1 MRRIEQALRTTVDSE
16 QPLVEVLSQDRRI
29 ARVISYR
36 DANRAARVLQRRIF
50 ELCEGAAIAGR
61 PPRVGVVCGNTAAFV
76 ISDLACLASRA
87 TEVPVPLAFSR
98 SQAASLLGEVDVCL
112 HDTEG
117 GSRLASWG
125 GGVLREGCAVV
136 AVDLDALL
144 AAAGGPLEISRDA
157 SDWICKVIHTSG
169 TTSQPKGVR
178 IRAHGLDALLSSL
191 EQEMPRDAFRRYL
204 STVPLSLLIEQV
216 TALYMVILHRGTL
229 ILLPEEVPL
238 IGTAVAASRLVLG
251 FLRASRPTALVA
263 TPVLV
268 DEIHRSATGLSEGT
282 RAHPGALP
290 PGPATSAHCAALFG
304 SDVAPLIC
312 CGGAPIDIA
321 TLTALDR
328 LGIAV
333 FEGYGLS
340 ENGSVVSWN
349 RPGARRIGSVGRPLP
364 HVQVR
369 VGAGDGELLI
379 KSSSLFAGYTNDD
392 PTSCIIDD
400 DGWLHTG
407 DLARIDDDGF
417 IYITGRKK
425 NVIITSAG
433 RNVAPEWVEA
443 QYATLPFVRAV
454 AVIGNRLPALHG
466 LFLIDPAWSV
476 GAARDAVFA
485 FGRAQLSEV
494 ERVEIVHI
502 RHASDGDYHR
512 FFTVTGRPMRDAI
525 SSALLSGALET
536 NASGSHLQET

>member
-1 MRRIEQALRTTVDSE
+1 VVRQLEQALAAMADSE
-16 QPLVEVLSQDRRI
+16 QPLVEVLSADRGL
-29 ARVISYR
+29 ARAVSYR
-36 DANRAARVLQRRIF
+36 DASRAAHALQRR
-50 ELCEGAAIAGR
+50 LAGLRERASSAHR
-61 PPRVGVVCGNTAAFV
+61 PLRVGVVCGNTVGFV
-76 ISDLACLASRA
+76 IADLACLASRA
-87 TEVPVPLAFSR
+87 IEVPVPLAFSR
-98 SQAASLLGEVDVCL
+98 SQAASLLEPVDVCV
-112 HDTEG
+112 HDGEG
-117 GSRLASWG
+117 GRQLASWG
-125 GGVLREGCAVV
+125 DDVLPAGCTLVPVELA
-136 AVDLDALL
+136 ALL
-144 AAAGGPLEISRDA
+144 AEASGPLEISSDA

-178 IRAHGLDALLSSL
+178 IRAHGLGALLHSL
-191 EQEMPRDAFRRYL
+191 EQEMPGAAFRRYL

-229 ILLPEEVPL
+229 ILLPEDVPL
-238 IGTAVAASRLVLG
+238 VGTAVAAPSRVLG
-251 FLRASRPTALVA
+251 FLRAARPTALVA

-268 DEIHRSATGLSEGT
+268 DEIHQA
-282 RAHPGALP
+282 AAAL
-290 PGPATSAHCAALFG
+290 GDDRCAALFG
-304 SDVAPLIC
+304 RDVAPLIC
-312 CGGAPIDIA
+312 CGGAPIDVA
-321 TLTALDR
+321 TLTALDQ

-349 RPGARRIGSVGRPLP
+349 RPGARRFGSVGRPLP

-369 VGAGDGELLI
+369 IGDGGELLI
-379 KSSSLFAGYTNDD
+379 TSTSLFAGYTKDD
-392 PTSCIIDD
+392 PSSCAIDE

-443 QYATLPFVRAV
+443 QYASLPFVRAV
-454 AVIGNRLPALHG
+454 AVIGNKLPALHG
-466 LFLIDPAWSV
+466 LFLIDPTCSV
-476 GAARDAVFA
+476 DAARDAVLA
-485 FGRAQLSEV
+485 FGNSQLSEI
-494 ERVEIVHI
+494 ERVEVVHI

-525 SSALLSGALET
+525 SSALLSGALAVS
-536 NASGSHLQET
+536 ASDSKLQDG

>member
-1 MRRIEQALRTTVDSE
+1 MRRIEQALRAMADSE
-16 QPLVEVLSQDRRI
+16 HPLVEVLSHDRQI
-29 ARVISYR
+29 ARVVSYR
-36 DANRAARVLQRRIF
+36 DASRAAHVLQRRLRGLG
-50 ELCEGAAIAGR
+50 ERAGER
-61 PPRVGVVCGNTAAFV
+61 LRVGVVCGNTAAFV
-76 ISDLACLASRA
+76 IADLACLASRT

-98 SQAASLLGEVDVCL
+98 AQAASLLAGVDVCL
-112 HDTEG
+112 HDAEG
-117 GSRLASWG
+117 GRRLASWG
-125 GGVLREGCAVV
+125 GDILRDDCTVV

-144 AAAGGPLEISRDA
+144 AAAGGGLEISEDA
-157 SDWICKVIHTSG
+157 PGDSNDWICKVIHTSG

-191 EQEMPRDAFRRYL
+191 EQEMPGDAFRRYL

-216 TALYMVILHRGTL
+216 TALYMVVLHRGTL
-229 ILLPEEVPL
+229 ILLPEDVPL
-238 IGTAVAASRLVLG
+238 VGTAVAASPLVLG

-268 DEIHRSATGLSEGT
+268 DAIHKSATGLGQD
-282 RAHPGALP
+282 R
-290 PGPATSAHCAALFG
+290 CAVLFG
-304 SDVAPLIC
+304 SDAAPLIC

-321 TLTALDR
+321 TLTALDQ

-369 VGAGDGELLI
+369 IGEGGELLI

-392 PTSCIIDD
+392 PSSCLIDD

-466 LFLIDPAWSV
+466 LFLIDPAWNIDV
-476 GAARDAVFA
+476 ARDSVLA
-485 FGRAQLSEV
+485 FGRAQLSAI
-494 ERVEIVHI
+494 ERVEVVHI

-525 SSALLSGALET
+525 SSALLSGGLD
-536 NASGSHLQET
+536 GSAPGANLQDA